1 MTKST
6 ETATI
11 RRHWFESIHR
21 KYAVAQI
28 TLNTLKK
35 HRAENTK
42 FSMVT
47 AYDACFANL
56 ASEAG
61 VDTILVGDSLGMVLQ
76 GHQSTLPVT
85 VADIAYHTQCVAAAS
100 PHCLIVADIPFMAS
114 ATTQDAVDTARELMQ
129 AGAHVVKVEGGSN
142 LVDLVKL
149 YRDQGVAT
157 CCHLG
162 LTPQFVN
169 QFGGYRVQGRTDE
182 TAKRLIDAAA
192 ALDAAGTDIILLECV
207 PNHVT
212 DAIMKVTTVPVIGIG
227 AGPSPTGQVLVM
239 HDLLGIT
246 PGKPA
251 RFVKNFMHSAN
262 SIQDAF
268 RAYDQAVKDGS
279 FPAPEH
285 CFEE

>member
-1 MTKST
+1 MP
-6 ETATI
+6 
-11 RRHWFESIHR
+11 
-21 KYAVAQI
+21 QI

-47 AYDACFANL
+47 AYDACFASL
-56 ASEAG
+56 ASDAG
-61 VDTILVGDSLGMVLQ
+61 IDAILVGDSLGMVLQ

-85 VADIAYHTQCVAAAS
+85 VADIAYHTRCARAAS
-100 PHCLIVADIPFMAS
+100 SSCLIVADVPFMAS

-129 AGAHVVKVEGGSN
+129 AGANVVKIEGGTN

-182 TAKRLIDAAA
+182 TAKRLIEAAA
-192 ALDAAGTDIILLECV
+192 ALDDTGTDLFLLECV

-212 DAIMKVTTVPVIGIG
+212 EAIMNVTTVPVIGIG
-227 AGPSPTGQVLVM
+227 AGPSTTGQVLVM

-246 PGKPA
+246 PGKTA
-251 RFVKNFMHSAN
+251 RFVRNFMASAD

-268 RAYDQAVKDGS
+268 QAYDRAVKNGS

>member
-1 MTKST
+1 MP
-6 ETATI
+6 
-11 RRHWFESIHR
+11 
-21 KYAVAQI
+21 QI

-47 AYDACFANL
+47 AYDACFASL
-56 ASEAG
+56 ASDAG
-61 VDTILVGDSLGMVLQ
+61 IDAILVGDSLGMVLQ

-85 VADIAYHTQCVAAAS
+85 VADIAYHTRCARAAS
-100 PHCLIVADIPFMAS
+100 SSCLIVADVPFMAS

-129 AGAHVVKVEGGSN
+129 AGANVVKIEGGTN

-182 TAKRLIDAAA
+182 TAKRLIEAAYGFF
-192 ALDAAGTDIILLECV
+192 LWILAWTC
-207 PNHVT
+207 
-212 DAIMKVTTVPVIGIG
+212 
-227 AGPSPTGQVLVM
+227 
-239 HDLLGIT
+239 
-246 PGKPA
+246 
-251 RFVKNFMHSAN
+251 RFTAT
-262 SIQDAF
+262 
-268 RAYDQAVKDGS
+268 
-279 FPAPEH
+279 
-285 CFEE
+285 

>member
-1 MTKST
+1 MPK
-6 ETATI
+6 
-11 RRHWFESIHR
+11 
-21 KYAVAQI
+21 I

-42 FSMVT
+42 FSVVT
-47 AYDACFANL
+47 AYDACFASL
-56 ASEAG
+56 ASDAG
-61 VDTILVGDSLGMVLQ
+61 IDTILVGDSLGMVLQ

-85 VADIAYHTQCVAAAS
+85 VADITYHTRCAAAAS
-100 PHCLIVADIPFMAS
+100 SSCLIVADVPFMAS

-129 AGAHVVKVEGGSN
+129 AGANVVKIEGGTN

-149 YRDQGVAT
+149 YQDQGAAT

-192 ALDAAGTDIILLECV
+192 ALDAAGTDLILLECV

-212 DAIMKVTTVPVIGIG
+212 EAIMNVTTVPVIGIG
-227 AGPSPTGQVLVM
+227 AGPSTTGQVLVM

-246 PGKPA
+246 PGKTA
-251 RFVKNFMHSAN
+251 RFVKNFMASAD

-268 RAYDQAVKDGS
+268 QAYDRAVKNGS

>member
-1 MTKST
+1 MP
-6 ETATI
+6 
-11 RRHWFESIHR
+11 
-21 KYAVAQI
+21 QI

-42 FSMVT
+42 FSVVT
-47 AYDACFANL
+47 AYDACFASL
-56 ASEAG
+56 ASDAG
-61 VDTILVGDSLGMVLQ
+61 IDAILVGDSLGMVLQ

-85 VADIAYHTQCVAAAS
+85 VADIAYHTRCAAAAS
-100 PHCLIVADIPFMAS
+100 SSCLIVADVPFMAS

-129 AGAHVVKVEGGSN
+129 AGAHVVKIEGGTN

-182 TAKRLIDAAA
+182 TAKRLIDAAE
-192 ALDAAGTDIILLECV
+192 ALDAAGTDLILLECV

-212 DAIMKVTTVPVIGIG
+212 EAIMNVTTVPVIGIG
-227 AGPSPTGQVLVM
+227 AGPSTTGQVLVM

-246 PGKPA
+246 PGKTA
-251 RFVKNFMHSAN
+251 RFVKNFMASAD

-268 RAYDQAVKDGS
+268 QAYDRAVKNGS

-285 CFEE
+285 CFAE

>member
-1 MTKST
+1 MP
-6 ETATI
+6 
-11 RRHWFESIHR
+11 
-21 KYAVAQI
+21 QI

-47 AYDACFANL
+47 AYDACFASL
-56 ASEAG
+56 ASDAG
-61 VDTILVGDSLGMVLQ
+61 IDAILVGDSLGMVLQ

-85 VADIAYHTQCVAAAS
+85 VADIAYHTRCARAAS
-100 PHCLIVADIPFMAS
+100 SSCLIVADVPFMAS

-129 AGAHVVKVEGGSN
+129 AGAHVVKIEGGTN

-182 TAKRLIDAAA
+182 TAKRLIEAAA
-192 ALDAAGTDIILLECV
+192 ALDDTGTDLFLLECV

-212 DAIMKVTTVPVIGIG
+212 EAIMNVTTVPVIGIG
-227 AGPSPTGQVLVM
+227 AGPSTTGQVLVM

-246 PGKPA
+246 PGKTA
-251 RFVKNFMHSAN
+251 RFVRNFMASAD

-268 RAYDQAVKDGS
+268 QAYDRAVKNGS

>member
-1 MTKST
+1 MP
-6 ETATI
+6 
-11 RRHWFESIHR
+11 
-21 KYAVAQI
+21 QI

-42 FSMVT
+42 FSVVT
-47 AYDACFANL
+47 AYDACFASL
-56 ASEAG
+56 ASDAG
-61 VDTILVGDSLGMVLQ
+61 IDTILVGDSLGMVLQ
-76 GHQSTLPVT
+76 GHQSTLTVT
-85 VADIAYHTQCVAAAS
+85 VADIAYHTRCAAAAS
-100 PHCLIVADIPFMAS
+100 SSCLIVADVPFMAS
-114 ATTQDAVDTARELMQ
+114 ATSQNAVDTARELMQ
-129 AGAHVVKVEGGSN
+129 AGAHVVKIEGGPN

-149 YRDQGVAT
+149 YRDQGAAT

-169 QFGGYRVQGRTDE
+169 LFGGYRVQGRTDE

-192 ALDAAGTDIILLECV
+192 ALDAAGTDLILLECV

-212 DAIMKVTTVPVIGIG
+212 EAIMNVTTVPVIGIG
-227 AGPSPTGQVLVM
+227 AGPSTTGQVLVM

-246 PGKPA
+246 PGKTA
-251 RFVKNFMHSAN
+251 RFVKNFMASAD
-262 SIQDAF
+262 SILEAF
-268 RAYDQAVKDGS
+268 QAYNRAVKNGS

>member
-1 MTKST
+1 MPK
-6 ETATI
+6 
-11 RRHWFESIHR
+11 
-21 KYAVAQI
+21 I

-35 HRAENTK
+35 YRAENKK
-42 FSMVT
+42 FSVVT
-47 AYDACFANL
+47 AYDACFASL
-56 ASEAG
+56 ASDAG
-61 VDTILVGDSLGMVLQ
+61 IDAILVGDSLGMVLQ

-85 VADIAYHTQCVAAAS
+85 VADIAYHTRCAAAAS
-100 PHCLIVADIPFMAS
+100 SSCLIVADVPFMAS

-129 AGAHVVKVEGGSN
+129 AGAHVVKIEGGTN

-149 YRDQGVAT
+149 YRDQGAAT

-192 ALDAAGTDIILLECV
+192 ALDAAGTDLILLECV

-212 DAIMKVTTVPVIGIG
+212 EAIMNVTTVPVIGIG
-227 AGPSPTGQVLVM
+227 AGPSTTGQVLVM

-246 PGKPA
+246 PGKTA
-251 RFVKNFMHSAN
+251 RFVKNFMASAD
-262 SIQDAF
+262 SILEAF
-268 RAYDQAVKDGS
+268 QAYNRAVKNGS

>member
-1 MTKST
+1 MP
-6 ETATI
+6 
-11 RRHWFESIHR
+11 
-21 KYAVAQI
+21 QI
-28 TLNTLKK
+28 TLNTLKR

-47 AYDACFANL
+47 AYDACFASL

-61 VDTILVGDSLGMVLQ
+61 IDTILVGDSLGMVLQ
-76 GHQSTLPVT
+76 GHQSTLPVK
-85 VADIAYHTQCVAAAS
+85 VADIAYHTRCAAAAS
-100 PHCLIVADIPFMAS
+100 SSCMIVADVPFMAS
-114 ATTQDAVDTARELMQ
+114 ATTQDAIDTARELMQ
-129 AGAHVVKVEGGSN
+129 AGAHVVKIEGGNN

-182 TAKRLIDAAA
+182 AAKRLIEAAA
-192 ALDAAGTDIILLECV
+192 ALDDAGTDLILLECV

-212 DAIMKVTTVPVIGIG
+212 EAIMNVTTVPVIGIG
-227 AGPSPTGQVLVM
+227 AGPSTTGQVLVM

-246 PGKPA
+246 PGKTA
-251 RFVKNFMHSAN
+251 RFVKNFMASAD

-268 RAYDQAVKDGS
+268 QAYDRAVKNGS

>member
-1 MTKST
+1 MSSKS
-6 ETATI
+6 
-11 RRHWFESIHR
+11 
-21 KYAVAQI
+21 K
-28 TLNTLKK
+28 
-35 HRAENTK
+35 AELT
-42 FSMVT
+42 
-47 AYDACFANL
+47 
-56 ASEAG
+56 
-61 VDTILVGDSLGMVLQ
+61 
-76 GHQSTLPVT
+76 
-85 VADIAYHTQCVAAAS
+85 
-100 PHCLIVADIPFMAS
+100 
-114 ATTQDAVDTARELMQ
+114 
-129 AGAHVVKVEGGSN
+129 GSYQT
-142 LVDLVKL
+142 

-192 ALDAAGTDIILLECV
+192 ALDAAGTDLILLECV

-212 DAIMKVTTVPVIGIG
+212 EAIMNVTTIPVIGIG
-227 AGPSPTGQVLVM
+227 AGPSTTGQVLVM

-246 PGKPA
+246 PGKTA
-251 RFVKNFMHSAN
+251 RFVKNFMASAD

-268 RAYDQAVKDGS
+268 QAYDRAVKNGS